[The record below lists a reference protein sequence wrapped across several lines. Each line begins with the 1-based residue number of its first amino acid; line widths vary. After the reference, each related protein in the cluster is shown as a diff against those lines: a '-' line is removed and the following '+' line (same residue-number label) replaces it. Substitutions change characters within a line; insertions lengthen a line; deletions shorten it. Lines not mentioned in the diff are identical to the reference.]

1 MKMTAQEPNRPKEIR
16 SARIL
21 RWIAS
26 GLYLLTMVWL
36 LLLSPTGGYG
46 APAAE
51 PWLVPVV
58 IVATFSYGML
68 MLWLWPTEKASRR
81 GPERLVR

>member
-1 MKMTAQEPNRPKEIR
+1 MKTKAQELNRPERIR
-16 SARIL
+16 SARFW

-36 LLLSPTGGYG
+36 LLSPTVGYG
-46 APAAE
+46 APEAE
-51 PWLVPVV
+51 PGLVPVV

-68 MLWLWPTEKASRR
+68 MLWLWPPEKASRGR
-81 GPERLVR
+81 PERLVQ

>member
-1 MKMTAQEPNRPKEIR
+1 MKTKAQELNRPEKIQ

-21 RWIAS
+21 RWTAL

-46 APAAE
+46 APAAG
-51 PWLVPVV
+51 PWLVLVV

-68 MLWLWPTEKASRR
+68 MLWLWPREKASRR